1 MAGKRGFHG
10 EPIIN
15 RFGRIILPMDVG
27 DFLKWAESAPP
38 AYRADAALALA
49 RTFLDERLD
58 DDTRHA
64 IEAALTV
71 LLDDSSPEVR
81 RALAEALGDSP
92 EAPRHIILALAADQ
106 VEVAAIV
113 LSRSPVFID
122 DELVDF
128 VAAADERLQGAV
140 AARAG
145 LSGAVSAALA
155 EVGEEEACR
164 ILIANDRAHV
174 ARISLRRMA
183 ERFGDQPEMREL
195 LLARRGLPADVRQLL
210 VHRLSDALS
219 DLVVV
224 KSWLPEERARKVTRD
239 ASDRATVA
247 IAAETESDDLP
258 ALVEHLRITGQLTT
272 ALLLRAVCAGNVGLF
287 ETALSVLA
295 HVPESRVSSLVR
307 AGRTSSLRA
316 VYAKAGLPPV
326 AFDAFA
332 AALDTCRRIAEE
344 GGPRDRYRF
353 TKHMVESVLARY
365 HHITDGEMNELT
377 GMLRRFAADQA
388 REAARELARAASA
401 AA

>member
-1 MAGKRGFHG
+1 
-10 EPIIN
+10 
-15 RFGRIILPMDVG
+15 MDVG

-38 AYRADAALALA
+38 AHRANAAGVLA
-49 RTFLDERLD
+49 RAYLEERVDE
-58 DDTRHA
+58 DTRHA

-71 LLDDSSPEVR
+71 LLDDAAPDVR
-81 RALAEALGDSP
+81 RALAEALSDSP

-106 VEVAAIV
+106 VEIAAIV
-113 LSRSPVFID
+113 LARSPVFID
-122 DELVDF
+122 EELVDV
-128 VAAADERLQGAV
+128 VAASDERLQGAI
-140 AARAG
+140 AARRG

-155 EVGEEEACR
+155 EVGDPAACR
-164 ILIANDRAHV
+164 VLIANQRARV

-183 ERFGDQPEMREL
+183 ERFGDDPEMRERM
-195 LLARRGLPADVRQLL
+195 LARAGLPPDVRQLL
-210 VHRLSDALS
+210 VRRLSDALNE
-219 DLVVV
+219 LVVV
-224 KSWLPEERARKVTRD
+224 RSWVPEERARKVTHD
-239 ASDRATVA
+239 ACDRATVA
-247 IAAETESDDLP
+247 IAAETESEDLP

-287 ETALSVLA
+287 ETALSALA
-295 HVPESRVSSLVR
+295 HVPESRVSGLVR

-316 VYAKAGLPPV
+316 VYAKAGLPAV

-353 TKHMVESVLARY
+353 TKHMVENVLARY
-365 HHITDGEMNELT
+365 HHITEGEMNELT

-401 AA
+401 A